1 MSYPDRFSERVAQ
14 ATTAE
19 EIRDI
24 LKDEVGLS
32 MTDALMLVSQHARVF
47 DRPLLM
53 LILVIDRANPA
64 LALNPHLGKE
74 DAAFAAEFLASR
86 IIRNDPPRARLTFA
100 EMAKAGRI
108 RNGPWVERMIEAIGH
123 AQPEKRARTDS
134 FVGDALVPV
143 RDLTSEQIRTIH
155 QRMDWSEPSS
165 AMALASLEVMLAAH
179 PAAPPDMLP
188 TALAVSR
195 QKSLN
200 SDALMALVARDDVR
214 TVSRYR
220 RWLFKKALPTRDR
233 RLILPFLADDLDDSV
248 ALLDLAFQQEFTRSA
263 PEFAEDAFPV
273 LVAAHG
279 PQALE
284 TYLAHDNQKIRLA
297 AIAALGAARAAAAQ
311 AEATR
316 AEATRHA
323 AAAKPAVREVR
334 TLSA

>member
-1 MSYPDRFSERVAQ
+1 
-14 ATTAE
+14 
-19 EIRDI
+19 
-24 LKDEVGLS
+24 
-32 MTDALMLVSQHARVF
+32 
-47 DRPLLM
+47 
-53 LILVIDRANPA
+53 
-64 LALNPHLGKE
+64 
-74 DAAFAAEFLASR
+74 
-86 IIRNDPPRARLTFA
+86 
-100 EMAKAGRI
+100 
-108 RNGPWVERMIEAIGH
+108 
-123 AQPEKRARTDS
+123 
-134 FVGDALVPV
+134 
-143 RDLTSEQIRTIH
+143 
-155 QRMDWSEPSS
+155 
-165 AMALASLEVMLAAH
+165 MLAAH

-220 RWLFKKALPTRDR
+220 RWLPTRDR

-263 PEFAEDAFPV
+263 PEFAGDAFPV

-284 TYLAHDNQKIRLA
+284 TYLAHDNQQIRLA
-297 AIAALGAARAAAAQ
+297 AIAALDAARAAAAQ
-311 AEATR
+311 

-334 TLSA
+334 MLSA